1 MSKIILT
8 LNSLKGIF
16 DKFEINYLNDD
27 TEIILVEDI
36 KNKVSFN
43 IRKNSGAINDYLE
56 LKVRNFLFY
65 YYYVRDSNLESP
77 KVKLELIYNEN
88 ECVHTIEYDLQTTKL
103 TKDDFIDKVFE
114 TIRYLTNIGENL
126 V

>member
-8 LNSLKGIF
+8 LSSLKGIF
-16 DKFEINYLNDD
+16 DKLEVNYLNDD
-27 TEIILVEDI
+27 TEIILVEDN

-43 IRKNSGAINDYLE
+43 IRKNSGAINDYIE

-65 YYYVRDSNLESP
+65 YYYVRESNLDSP
-77 KVKLELIYNEN
+77 KVKLELIYNEGDSI
-88 ECVHTIEYDLQTTKL
+88 HSSEYDLLSTKL
-103 TKDDFIDKVFE
+103 TKDDFLDKVFE
-114 TIRYLTNIGENL
+114 TVRYLTNIAENL